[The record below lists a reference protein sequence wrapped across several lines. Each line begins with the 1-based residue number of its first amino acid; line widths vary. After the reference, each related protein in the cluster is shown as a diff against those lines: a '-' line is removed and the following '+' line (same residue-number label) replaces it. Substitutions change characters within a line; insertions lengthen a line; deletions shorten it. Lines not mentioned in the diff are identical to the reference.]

1 MAKGETTSE
10 MVKTIV
16 MARKLAG
23 QWIDEHSR
31 EEYRFNIMASPR
43 YFGGILRSFRDGRL
57 KLSKVLPLPDLG
69 VEEMSESVQVWS
81 SDRDGLKSLER
92 YFAKIGVETSWI
104 W

>member
-1 MAKGETTSE
+1 MAKGDPTPQ
-10 MVKTIV
+10 MVKSIV
-16 MARKLAG
+16 MVRKLAG
-23 QWIDEHSR
+23 QWLEEHAK

-57 KLSKVLPLPDLG
+57 KLSKVNPIPDLG

-81 SDRDGLKSLER
+81 SNREGLKSLER
-92 YFAKIGVETSWI
+92 YFSKLGVETSWI